1 MQTTDSSVSSL
12 IITFTRSLDYFKNV
26 REQRKQKKKKT
37 NKVSKKKE
45 ALRGDELKL
54 SMSLR
59 QGPVEIQREYE
70 RNYRANGDRYAVG
83 DREWSTLSM
92 AILIY

>member
-12 IITFTRSLDYFKNV
+12 IITFTRSLDYFKNL
-26 REQRKQKKKKT
+26 RGQKRKKKT
-37 NKVSKKKE
+37 TKVSKKKE

-83 DREWSTLSM
+83 DRMSYTPSM
-92 AILIY
+92 GILIY

>member
-12 IITFTRSLDYFKNV
+12 IITFTRSLDYFKNL
-26 REQRKQKKKKT
+26 RERRKKKT
-37 NKVSKKKE
+37 SKVSKKKE

-83 DREWSTLSM
+83 DRECYILSM
-92 AILIY
+92 GILIY

>member
-12 IITFTRSLDYFKNV
+12 IITFTRSLDYFKNL
-26 REQRKQKKKKT
+26 REQRRKKKT
-37 NKVSKKKE
+37 IKVSKKKE

-70 RNYRANGDRYAVG
+70 RNYRTNGDRYAVG
-83 DREWSTLSM
+83 DRE
-92 AILIY
+92 

>member
-12 IITFTRSLDYFKNV
+12 IITFTRSLDYFKNL
-26 REQRKQKKKKT
+26 REQRRKKKT
-37 NKVSKKKE
+37 TKANKKKE

-83 DREWSTLSM
+83 DRECSTLSM
-92 AILIY
+92 GIVY